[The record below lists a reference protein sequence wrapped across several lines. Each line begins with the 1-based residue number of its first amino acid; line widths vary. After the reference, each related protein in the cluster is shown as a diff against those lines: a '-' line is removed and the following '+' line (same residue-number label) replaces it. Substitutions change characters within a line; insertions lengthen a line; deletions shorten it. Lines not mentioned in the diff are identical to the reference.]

1 MLQLLTKQRLQD
13 GAQHQ
18 RLLTG
23 TLSQVLQFLAC
34 LVDNSTASA

>member
-1 MLQLLTKQRLQD
+1 MKLLTRQRLQD
-13 GAQHQ
+13 GAQQQ

-34 LVDNSTASA
+34 LVGNSTARA